1 MLNNGV
7 CVGVVLVLVEWVTV
21 GVDAEGML
29 AIVLAAGV
37 GLCLEGKSTNAAGVA
52 VGAGAGLAIEL
63 TWKVK
68 VPGGVAAEC
77 DPAVPFAGLVTFES
91 LVGVQT
97 LGDLT
102 RRKVFSLCL
111 NGCDGK
117 VPERG
122 ARLAVRVD
130 LTSALVN
137 EFSAAFIS
145 PGKVGRTG
153 WGIMKPGAM
162 S

>member
-1 MLNNGV
+1 
-7 CVGVVLVLVEWVTV
+7 
-21 GVDAEGML
+21 ML
-29 AIVLAAGV
+29 AVVTAAGV
-37 GLCLEGKSTNAAGVA
+37 GLELAEKSTDAAGVA
-52 VGAGAGLAIEL
+52 VVAGTGFVTEL

-77 DPAVPFAGLVTFES
+77 DPAPPFAALVTFES

-130 LTSALVN
+130 RTSALVN

-153 WGIMKPGAM
+153 WGIEKPGAM